1 MKRGIFNEY
10 VDAVLDIFEIKRSQ
24 LFKKSKR
31 RDIVDARHLLYYM
44 CYHRP
49 MQVNYIQMFMKE
61 NGYKVGHSTIIHGI
75 SQVSDKMDEDTD
87 YQQVYRTLSAV
98 GNV

>member
-10 VDAVLDIFEIKRSQ
+10 VEAVLDIFEIKRSQ

>member
-10 VDAVLDIFEIKRSQ
+10 VDSVLGIFEIKRTE

-49 MQVNYIQMFMKE
+49 IQVNYIQMFMKE
-61 NGYKVGHSTIIHGI
+61 NGYRVGHSSIIYGI
-75 SQVSDKMDEDTD
+75 NQVSDKMEADSD
-87 YQQVYRTLSAV
+87 YQKVYRTLSAV

>member
-31 RDIVDARHLLYYM
+31 RDIVDARHVLYYM

>member
-10 VDAVLDIFEIKRSQ
+10 VDAVLDIFEIKRTQ